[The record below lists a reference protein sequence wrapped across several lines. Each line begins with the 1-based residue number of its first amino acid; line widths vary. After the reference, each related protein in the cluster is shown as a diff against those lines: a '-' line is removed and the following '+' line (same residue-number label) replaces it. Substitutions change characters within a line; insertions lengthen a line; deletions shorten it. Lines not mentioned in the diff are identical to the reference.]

1 MTHFGSEI
9 RQRIASAR
17 AALEAAHQADDEYGV
32 EVTLG
37 ELESLARVA
46 ADHDIVVEGVED
58 ALASHGLPTPAIGVP
73 KVIDV
78 RDPLRVAAAGA

>member
-1 MTHFGSEI
+1 MTQFGREI
-9 RQRIASAR
+9 RQRIASTR
-17 AALEAAHQADDEYGV
+17 AALEAAHQADDAYGV

-46 ADHDIVVEGVED
+46 ADHDIIVEGVED

-73 KVIDV
+73 RVLDM
-78 RDPLRVAAAGA
+78 RDPLRVGAAGA